1 MPVNDTDTASRRRKG
16 AKTINLAQA
25 DSIGTRLREARVAR
39 GMTLGQVSQQTG
51 ISIGSLSQVER
62 GIVSPTIRTVY
73 SIASVLE
80 ISPAG
85 IIDPEG
91 TQAAGAESPYIS
103 RASLHRE
110 VLNANG
116 VIKLLSTPSGQDRYK
131 GYRVTIKAGGSSGD
145 ESYAH
150 NGEEMGFVL
159 QGSFSLQIE
168 GRTFLLNQGDCF
180 AFPSSLRHRFFNN
193 GEAEAVVFWV
203 NSMS

>member
-1 MPVNDTDTASRRRKG
+1 MAVNDADTAASRRKG
-16 AKTINLAQA
+16 VKNINLAQA
-25 DSIGTRLREARVAR
+25 DTIGTRLREARAAR
-39 GMTLGQVSQQTG
+39 GMTLGQLSQETG

-73 SIASVLE
+73 SIASVLG

-91 TQAAGAESPYIS
+91 TQAAGTESPYIS
-103 RASLHRE
+103 RAGLHRE

-116 VIKLLSTPSGQDRYK
+116 VTKLLSTPGGQDRYK
-131 GYRVTIKAGGSSGD
+131 GYRVSIKAGGSSGD
-145 ESYAH
+145 ESYSH
-150 NGEEMGFVL
+150 KGEEMGFVL

-193 GEAEAVVFWV
+193 GETEAVVFWV